1 MNEIDNIKAR
11 FDLLKDYFDEK
22 TKRLFCAAEA
32 QILGRGGIAKVI
44 KATKVAK
51 GTIRRGIKDL
61 QDTTKDTKEK
71 IKKVRKSGGGRKK
84 AIDKNPK
91 LEKALLELV
100 EPTVRGEPQSS
111 LLWTT
116 KSLRNLSNELKEKGF
131 KASHTV
137 VGDILKANKFSL
149 QANCKTD
156 EGSSHIDRDAQFNH
170 IHNKVKEFQKVNNPV
185 ISIDAKK
192 KELIGNFKNNGQEW
206 HSKAN
211 PAEVNVYDFPSCA
224 DGKITPYGIYDITN
238 NLGWVN
244 VGIDKDTS
252 EFAVQSIRNWWNKMG
267 KELYDNATELLINA
281 DGGGSNG
288 SRVRLWKKELQTLSS
303 EIGLKITVC
312 HFPPGTSKWNKIEH
326 RLFSYISKN
335 WRGRPLTSHEV
346 AVNLI
351 GSTTT
356 KTGLKVSCELDE
368 NKYETGKKISD
379 EEFNK
384 INIIRDEFHGN
395 WNYTILPRTG

>member
-1 MNEIDNIKAR
+1 MEEILNIKSR
-11 FDLLKDYFDEK
+11 FESIKNHLDEK

-32 QILGRGGIAKVI
+32 KVLGRGGI
-44 KATKVAK
+44 
-51 GTIRRGIKDL
+51 
-61 QDTTKDTKEK
+61 
-71 IKKVRKSGGGRKK
+71 KKVHQATNVSEKTISKGLKELNQPDILDKNKNKIRKSGGGRKK
-84 AIDKNPK
+84 AIDKNPDI
-91 LEKALLELV
+91 EKHLLALV
-100 EPTVRGEPQSS
+100 EPTIRGEPQSP

-116 KSLRNLSNELKEKGF
+116 KSLRKLANELKKMNF
-131 KASHTV
+131 NVSHTV
-137 VGDILKANKFSL
+137 VGNILKENKFSL
-149 QANCKTD
+149 QTNCKTD
-156 EGSSHIDRDAQFNH
+156 EGSSHIDRDKQFNY
-170 IHNKVKEFQKVNNPV
+170 IHNKVKEFQEANNPV

-211 PAEVNVYDFPSCA
+211 PTKVKVYDFLSCA
-224 DGKITPYGIYDITN
+224 EGKITPYGIYDITN

-252 EFAVQSIRNWWNKMG
+252 EFAVQSIRNWWYKMG
-267 KELYDNATELLINA
+267 KELYKDSKELLINA

-288 SRVRLWKKELQTLSS
+288 SRVRLWKKELQTLST

-335 WRGRPLTSHEV
+335 WRGRPLTSYEV

-351 GSTTT
+351 ASTTT
-356 KTGLKVSCELDE
+356 SKGLKVKCELDE
-368 NKYETGKKISD
+368 NKYEIGKKVSD
-379 EEFNK
+379 KEFDK
-384 INIIRDEFHGN
+384 INIIRDEFHGD
-395 WNYTILPRTG
+395 WNYTILPE

>member
-1 MNEIDNIKAR
+1 MNEIENIKVC

-22 TKRLFCAAEA
+22 TKRLFCAAQA
-32 QILGRGGIAKVI
+32 QVLGHGGIAKVNN
-44 KATKVAK
+44 ATKVAK
-51 GTIRRGIKDL
+51 GTIRQGLKDL
-61 QDTTKDTKEK
+61 KDTNNNTKEK
-71 IKKVRKSGGGRKK
+71 VSRVRKSGGGRKK
-84 AIDKNPK
+84 AITKNPK

-116 KSLRNLSNELKEKGF
+116 KSLRKLSAELIEKGF
-131 KASHTV
+131 NVSHTV

-149 QANCKTD
+149 QANRKTD
-156 EGSSHIDRDAQFNH
+156 EGSSHIDRDKQFNH
-170 IHNKVKEFQKVNNPV
+170 IHNKVKEFQESNNPV

-192 KELIGNFKNNGQEW
+192 KELIGNFENKGKEW

-211 PAEVNVYDFPSCA
+211 PTQVNVYDFPSDA

-267 KELYDNATELLINA
+267 KELYGNATELLINA

-288 SRVRLWKKELQTLSS
+288 SRVRLWKKELQTLST
-303 EIGLKITVC
+303 EIGLNITVC

-335 WRGRPLTSHEV
+335 WRNRPLTSYEV
-346 AVNLI
+346 AVSLI

-356 KTGLKVSCELDE
+356 KAGLKVTCELDKA
-368 NKYETGKKISD
+368 KYEIGKKVSD
-379 EEFNK
+379 EEFDK

-395 WNYTILPRTG
+395 WNYTILPEID

>member
-1 MNEIDNIKAR
+1 MEEILNITSR
-11 FDLLKDYFDEK
+11 FESIKNHLDEK

-32 QILGRGGIAKVI
+32 KVLGRGGIKKVF
-44 KATKVAK
+44 KATGVSQKTISK
-51 GTIRRGIKDL
+51 GLKELNQI
-61 QDTTKDTKEK
+61 DTLNTKENK
-71 IKKVRKSGGGRKK
+71 IRKSGGGRKK
-84 AIDKNPK
+84 AIDKNPEI
-91 LEKALLELV
+91 EKHLLALV
-100 EPTVRGEPQSS
+100 EPTTRGEPQSS

-116 KSLRNLSNELKEKGF
+116 KSLRNLAIELNKMNF
-131 KASHTV
+131 NVSHVV

-149 QANCKTD
+149 QANRKTD
-156 EGSSHIDRDAQFNH
+156 EGSSHIDRDKQFNH
-170 IHNKVKEFQKVNNPV
+170 IHNKVKKFQEANNPV

-211 PAEVNVYDFPSCA
+211 PTEVKVYDFPSDA
-224 DGKITPYGIYDITN
+224 EGKITPYGIYDITN

-244 VGIDKDTS
+244 VGINKDTS
-252 EFAVQSIRNWWNKMG
+252 EFAVQSIRNWWYKMG
-267 KELYDNATELLINA
+267 KELYKDSKELLINA

-288 SRVRLWKKELQTLSS
+288 SRVRLWKKELQKLST

-335 WRGRPLTSHEV
+335 WRGRPLISYEV

-351 GSTTT
+351 ASTTT
-356 KTGLKVSCELDE
+356 SKGLKVKCELDT
-368 NKYETGKKISD
+368 NNYETGKKISD
-379 EEFNK
+379 EEFEK
-384 INIIRDEFHGN
+384 IHIIRDDFHGE
-395 WNYTILPRTG
+395 WNYTIMPN

>member
-1 MNEIDNIKAR
+1 MEEILNIKIR
-11 FDLLKDYFDEK
+11 FESIKDHLNEK

-32 QILGRGGIAKVI
+32 NVLGRGGIKKVAQ
-44 KATKVAK
+44 ATKVSPK
-51 GTIRRGIKDL
+51 TISKGIKELKETHNLDE
-61 QDTTKDTKEK
+61 KEK
-71 IKKVRKSGGGRKK
+71 KIRKSGGGRKK
-84 AIDKNPK
+84 AINKNPE

-100 EPTVRGEPQSS
+100 EPTVRGEPQSP

-116 KSLRNLSNELKEKGF
+116 KSLRNLAKELKKQGF
-131 KASHTV
+131 NVSHVV

-149 QANCKTD
+149 QANRKTD
-156 EGSSHIDRDAQFNH
+156 EGSSHIDRDKQFNH
-170 IHNKVKEFQKVNNPV
+170 IYNKVKEFQEANNPV

-206 HSKAN
+206 HSKDN
-211 PAEVNVYDFPSCA
+211 PTEVKVYDFPSDA

-244 VGIDKDTS
+244 VGITKDTS
-252 EFAVQSIRNWWNKMG
+252 EFAVQSIRNWWYNMG
-267 KELYDNATELLINA
+267 LELYKDSTELLINA

-288 SRVRLWKKELQTLSS
+288 SRVRLWKKELQELAT
-303 EIGLKITVC
+303 EIGLKVTVC

-335 WRGRPLTSHEV
+335 WRGRPLVSYEV

-351 GSTTT
+351 ASTTT
-356 KTGLKVSCELDE
+356 DKGLKVKCELDT
-368 NKYETGKKISD
+368 NSYETGIKISD
-379 EEFNK
+379 EEFEK
-384 INIIRDEFHGN
+384 INIVRDEFHGD
-395 WNYTILPRTG
+395 WNYMISPN

>member
-1 MNEIDNIKAR
+1 MEEILNIKSR
-11 FDLLKDYFDEK
+11 FESIKNHLDEK

-32 QILGRGGIAKVI
+32 KVLGRGGIKKVY
-44 KATKVAK
+44 KATNVSQKTISK
-51 GTIRRGIKDL
+51 GLKELNQI
-61 QDTTKDTKEK
+61 DTFDKKENK
-71 IKKVRKSGGGRKK
+71 IRKSGGGRKK
-84 AIDKNPK
+84 AIDKYPDI
-91 LEKALLELV
+91 EKHLLALV
-100 EPTVRGEPQSS
+100 EPTIRGEPQSP

-116 KSLRNLSNELKEKGF
+116 KSLRNLADELNKF
-131 KASHTV
+131 NHNISHVV

-149 QANCKTD
+149 QANRKTD
-156 EGSSHIDRDAQFNH
+156 EGSSHIDRDKQFNH
-170 IHNKVKEFQKVNNPV
+170 IHSKVKEFQEVNNPV

-206 HSKAN
+206 HSKSN
-211 PAEVNVYDFPSCA
+211 PREVNVYDFPS
-224 DGKITPYGIYDITN
+224 DSEGKITPYGIYDIAK

-252 EFAVQSIRNWWNKMG
+252 EFAVQSIRNWWYKMG
-267 KELYDNATELLINA
+267 KELYKDSKELLINA

-288 SRVRLWKKELQTLSS
+288 SRVRLWKKELQKLST

-335 WRGRPLTSHEV
+335 WRGRPLTSYEV

-351 GSTTT
+351 ASTTT
-356 KTGLKVSCELDE
+356 SKGLKVKCELDT

-379 EEFNK
+379 EEFKK
-384 INIIRDEFHGN
+384 INIIRDEFHGE
-395 WNYTILPRTG
+395 WNYTILPK

>member
-1 MNEIDNIKAR
+1 MKEILNIKTR
-11 FDLLKDYFDEK
+11 FESIKNYLDEK

-32 QILGRGGIAKVI
+32 KVLGRGGIKKVHE
-44 KATKVAK
+44 ATGVSTKTISK
-51 GTIRRGIKDL
+51 GLNELKDSNTL
-61 QDTTKDTKEK
+61 DKKEK
-71 IKKVRKSGGGRKK
+71 KIRKSGGGRKK
-84 AIDKNPK
+84 AINKNP
-91 LEKALLELV
+91 EIERYLLSIV
-100 EPTVRGEPQSS
+100 EPTVRGEPQSP

-116 KSLRNLSNELKEKGF
+116 KSLRNLADELKKEGF
-131 KASHTV
+131 DVSHVV

-149 QANCKTD
+149 QANRKTD
-156 EGSSHIDRDAQFNH
+156 EGASHIDRDKQFNH
-170 IHNKVKEFQKVNNPV
+170 IHDKVKEFQKVNNPV

-206 HSKAN
+206 HSKGN
-211 PAEVNVYDFPSCA
+211 PEEVNVYDFPSDA

-252 EFAVQSIRNWWNKMG
+252 EFAVQSIRNWWYKMG
-267 KELYDNATELLINA
+267 KELYKNSKELLINA

-288 SRVRLWKKELQTLSS
+288 SRVRLWKKELQKLST

-335 WRGRPLTSHEV
+335 WRGRPLTSYEV

-351 GSTTT
+351 ASTTT
-356 KTGLKVSCELDE
+356 SKGLKVKCELDT
-368 NKYETGKKISD
+368 NKYETGKKITD
-379 EEFNK
+379 KEMEK
-384 INIIRDEFHGN
+384 INIIRDEFHGE
-395 WNYTILPRTG
+395 WNYTILPN

>member
-1 MNEIDNIKAR
+1 MEEILNIKTR
-11 FDLLKDYFDEK
+11 FESIKNYLDEK

-32 QILGRGGIAKVI
+32 KVLGRGGIKKVHE
-44 KATKVAK
+44 ATGVSTKTISK
-51 GTIRRGIKDL
+51 GLKELKDINTL
-61 QDTTKDTKEK
+61 DKKEK
-71 IKKVRKSGGGRKK
+71 KIRKSGGGRKK
-84 AIDKNPK
+84 AINKNP
-91 LEKALLELV
+91 EIERYLLSLV
-100 EPTVRGEPQSS
+100 EPTVRGEPQSP

-116 KSLRNLSNELKEKGF
+116 KSLRNLADELKKEGF
-131 KASHTV
+131 DVSHVV

-149 QANCKTD
+149 QANRKTD
-156 EGSSHIDRDAQFNH
+156 EGGSHIDRDKQFNH
-170 IHNKVKEFQKVNNPV
+170 IHDKVKEFQKVNNPV

-206 HSKAN
+206 HTKGN
-211 PAEVNVYDFPSCA
+211 PEEVNVYDFPSDA

-252 EFAVQSIRNWWNKMG
+252 EFAVQSIRNWWYKMG
-267 KELYDNATELLINA
+267 KELYKNSKELLINA

-288 SRVRLWKKELQTLSS
+288 SRVRLWKKELQKLST

-335 WRGRPLTSHEV
+335 WRGRPLTSYEV

-351 GSTTT
+351 ASTTT
-356 KTGLKVSCELDE
+356 SKGLKVKCELDT

-379 EEFNK
+379 KEMEK
-384 INIIRDEFHGN
+384 INIIRDEFHGE
-395 WNYTILPRTG
+395 WNYTILPN

>member
-1 MNEIDNIKAR
+1 MEEIINIKSR
-11 FDLLKDYFDEK
+11 FESIKNHLDEK

-32 QILGRGGIAKVI
+32 KVLGRGGI
-44 KATKVAK
+44 
-51 GTIRRGIKDL
+51 
-61 QDTTKDTKEK
+61 
-71 IKKVRKSGGGRKK
+71 KKVYEATNVSQKTISKGLKELNQTDTIDKKDNKIRKVGGGRKK
-84 AIDKNPK
+84 AIDKNPDI
-91 LEKALLELV
+91 EKHLLALV

-116 KSLRNLSNELKEKGF
+116 KSLRNLADELIKMNF
-131 KASHTV
+131 NVSHV
-137 VGDILKANKFSL
+137 VVSDILKANKFSL
-149 QANCKTD
+149 QANRKTD
-156 EGSSHIDRDAQFNH
+156 EGSSHIDRDKQFNH
-170 IHNKVKEFQKVNNPV
+170 IHNKVVEFQEANNPV

-206 HSKAN
+206 HSKSN
-211 PAEVNVYDFPSCA
+211 PTEVNVYDFPS
-224 DGKITPYGIYDITN
+224 DSQGKITPYGIYDITN

-252 EFAVQSIRNWWNKMG
+252 EFAVQSIRNWWYKMG
-267 KELYDNATELLINA
+267 KELYKDSKELLINA

-288 SRVRLWKKELQTLSS
+288 SKVRLWKKELQKLST

-335 WRGRPLTSHEV
+335 WRGRPLVSYEV

-351 GSTTT
+351 ASTTT
-356 KTGLKVSCELDE
+356 SKGLKVKCELDT
-368 NKYETGKKISD
+368 NKYETGIKISD
-379 EEFNK
+379 EEFEK
-384 INIIRDEFHGN
+384 INIVRDEFHGD
-395 WNYTILPRTG
+395 WNYTILPN

>member
-1 MNEIDNIKAR
+1 MEEILNITSR
-11 FDLLKDYFDEK
+11 FESIKNHLDER

-32 QILGRGGIAKVI
+32 KVLGRGGIKKVF
-44 KATKVAK
+44 KATGVSQKTISK
-51 GTIRRGIKDL
+51 GLKELNQI
-61 QDTTKDTKEK
+61 DTLNKKENK
-71 IKKVRKSGGGRKK
+71 IRKSGGGRKK
-84 AIDKNPK
+84 AIDKNPEI
-91 LEKALLELV
+91 EKHLLALV
-100 EPTVRGEPQSS
+100 EPTTRGEPQSS

-116 KSLRNLSNELKEKGF
+116 KSLRNLAIELNKMNF
-131 KASHTV
+131 NVSHVV

-149 QANCKTD
+149 QANRKTD
-156 EGSSHIDRDAQFNH
+156 EGSSHIDRDKQFNH
-170 IHNKVKEFQKVNNPV
+170 IHNKVKKFQEANNPV

-211 PAEVNVYDFPSCA
+211 PTEVKVYDFPSDA
-224 DGKITPYGIYDITN
+224 EGKITPYGIYDITN

-244 VGIDKDTS
+244 VGINKDTS
-252 EFAVQSIRNWWNKMG
+252 EFAVQSIRNWWYKMG
-267 KELYDNATELLINA
+267 KELYKDSKELLINA

-288 SRVRLWKKELQTLSS
+288 SRVRLWKKELQKLST

-335 WRGRPLTSHEV
+335 WRGRPLISYEV

-351 GSTTT
+351 ASTTT
-356 KTGLKVSCELDE
+356 SKGLKVKCELDT
-368 NKYETGKKISD
+368 NNYETGKKISD
-379 EEFNK
+379 EEFEK
-384 INIIRDEFHGN
+384 IHIIRDDFHGE
-395 WNYTILPRTG
+395 WNYTIMPN